1 MVKPAHSPSADAL
14 IQELK
19 TDRFNKLSSLKKFI
33 AVNETLLKF
42 IQNAPDETFLL
53 PLIAQFMT
61 EVNAHHI
68 LDESYHIILFEFW
81 LNNYSGIN
89 SEQNYKIRSKIVG
102 KFVPRDEYQGY
113 FPIGMNKT
121 YQGSHFVVAHLSPD
135 IDTTVASFWGWVDAL
150 AARVGTGQHMWSLP
164 GGPPESPVCQI
175 FRNKFGG
182 SSAFS
187 VLSRKANT
195 LTLNAMDLLCDRNVV
210 KKTYHTQISTLDH
223 GFNEKAILLV
233 DEEGHF
239 CGDWR
244 SNDVEPVRQIIIL
257 FKALMRWFETNAH
270 LQLISFFSGQ
280 TVSKEQLPKMA
291 DAIFS
296 TVLKDCETVKE
307 FSDSQKEALDALLQK
322 VLGSKEGLN
331 GTFHSLNEALEAHQ
345 INELTTF
352 RGMIEDLVKSPLFDR
367 EGHLTE
373 NRPLIFETLKKLMD
387 QLNLAI
393 HKIRD
398 YMECLGVV
406 VKIKSHILEKTLH
419 YLTLRTDVDDMQIK
433 MGNYAYLTVVV
444 PDREDKLY
452 PVGVV
457 WASDL
462 RKSILGTASFR
473 DFCNP
478 EEVKMAPYISVISV
492 IDHHKSQLTTASPPM
507 AMIGD
512 AQSCNVLVAETT
524 MALNQAYSTCGMDK
538 ESISRQLEEVTK
550 ASDSQRNL
558 RLAQRLMQKK
568 IAADQKG
575 HYFIHSDREAAEY
588 ELFLHAILDDTDLLT
603 KVSRRDVECVAALL
617 NRLKTIAEKKETE
630 IVDFDDIE
638 RDENF
643 AKTAGKRLLRLPEMY
658 ALYSNVYA
666 YKEKEVSEDLTAAAT
681 GHGTT
686 LFQDTKEQNGCCRI
700 GQTKLFPS
708 NVTLYEEVRRPLQ
721 HLWIKLSEERYSNH
735 PELSL
740 FIHMISTIASAEDVY
755 KEKPT
760 HFTHKDEIWFW
771 LPSTEIAQDRLA
783 SFLSAF
789 QRAPEVAGQH
799 MELHLGK
806 AVEGVY
812 SEIFRR
818 NFMPVEKFI
827 DEGELQIAVLKFKP
841 GLINSR
847 KSMISPYLPKVL

>member
-1 MVKPAHSPSADAL
+1 MVNPSLSSSGNTL
-14 IQELK
+14 IQSLQ
-19 TDRFNKLSSLKKFI
+19 TDHFKKLSPLKKFI
-33 AVNETLLKF
+33 TVNETLLKF
-42 IQNAPDETFLL
+42 IQNSPDEVFLL
-53 PLIAQFMT
+53 PSISQFIAQ
-61 EVNAHHI
+61 VNTLKI
-68 LDESYHIILFEFW
+68 LDENYHIILFEFW
-81 LNNYSGIN
+81 LNNYAGID
-89 SEQNYKIRSKIVG
+89 SEQNYRIRSKLVG
-102 KFVPRDEYQGY
+102 KFVPRDEYQAY

-135 IDTTVASFWGWVDAL
+135 IDTTVASFWGWVDAF
-150 AARVGTGQHMWSLP
+150 AARVGSGQHMWSLP

-175 FRNKFGG
+175 FRDKFGG
-182 SSAFS
+182 INAFS
-187 VLSRKANT
+187 ALSRKANT
-195 LTLNAMDLLCDRNVV
+195 LTLNAMDLICDRNVV

-223 GFNEKAILLV
+223 GFNEKAILLI
-233 DEEGHF
+233 DEQGYY

-270 LQLISFFSGQ
+270 LQLISFFSNQ
-280 TVSKEQLPKMA
+280 TVSKEQLSRLA

-307 FSDSQKEALDALLQK
+307 FSQSQRDSLDALLQK
-322 VLGSKEGLN
+322 VLGSKEGLH
-331 GTFHSLNEALEAHQ
+331 GTFHTLNEALEAHQ
-345 INELTTF
+345 INELTVF
-352 RGMIEDLVKSPLFDR
+352 RMMLEELVKSPLFGPDGKLV
-367 EGHLTE
+367 ED
-373 NRPLIFETLKKLMD
+373 RPLIFGTLKKLMD

-406 VKIKSHILEKTLH
+406 VKIKSHILEKSLH
-419 YLTLRTDVDDMQIK
+419 YLTMRTDVDDMQIK
-433 MGNYAYLTVVV
+433 MGNYAYLTVAF
-444 PDREDKLY
+444 PENEEQLF

-492 IDHHKSQLTTASPPM
+492 IDHHKSQLSTASPPM

-524 MALNQAYSTCGMDK
+524 LALNQSYSTCGMDK
-538 ESISRQLEEVTK
+538 EAIQKQLEELTH
-550 ASDSQRNL
+550 APDSQRNM

-568 IAADQKG
+568 IVADQKG
-575 HYFIHSDREAAEY
+575 HYFIHSDRETTEY
-588 ELFLHAILDDTDLLT
+588 TLFLHAILDDTDLLT

-617 NRLKTIAEKKETE
+617 NRLKTISEKKETE

-643 AKTAGKRLLRLPEMY
+643 SKNAARRLLRLPEMY

-666 YKEKEVSEDLTAAAT
+666 YKEKEVSEELKAAAA
-681 GHGTT
+681 GDGTT

-708 NVTLYEEVRRPLQ
+708 NIPLYEEVRPKLQ
-721 HLWIKLSEERYSNH
+721 QLWIKLSEERYANH

-740 FIHMISTIASAEDVY
+740 FIYMISTVASAEDVY
-755 KEKPT
+755 QDTPT
-760 HFTHKDEIWFW
+760 PYTHKDELWFW
-771 LPSTEIAQDRLA
+771 LPPTEIAQDRLA
-783 SFLSAF
+783 SFLNAF
-789 QRAPEVAGQH
+789 QRAPEVARSH
-799 MELHLGK
+799 MELHLSKSTAGI
-806 AVEGVY
+806 Y

-818 NFMPVEKFI
+818 NFIPVEKFV
-827 DEGELQIAVLKFKP
+827 DKGDLECAVLKFKP

-847 KSMISPYLPKVL
+847 KSMISPYLPKVI